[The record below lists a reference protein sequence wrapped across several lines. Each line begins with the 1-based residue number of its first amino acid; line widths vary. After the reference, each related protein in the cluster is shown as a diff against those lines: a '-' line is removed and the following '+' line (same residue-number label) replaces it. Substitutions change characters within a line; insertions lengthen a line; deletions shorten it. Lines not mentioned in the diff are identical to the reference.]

1 MRTKRFLTSGMITA
15 FLLVLMTGLAVAQ
28 APDATPLGTGFT
40 YQGKLMSDGLPY
52 TGFCDFQFGLYDAAT
67 MGTAVGELDVPNVP
81 VSEGVF
87 TTQLDF
93 GSDKF
98 TGDNRW
104 LEIWV
109 RCPAGGGTYQ
119 QLLPRQPLTAAPYAL
134 YAPDAGYATS
144 SSFSETSAA
153 VPWTGITG
161 MPGGFADGVDN
172 DTLYSAGS
180 GLLLSGGTFSVN
192 TSIIQ
197 ERVDGVCGGGYAIK
211 EIYADGSVAC
221 EPVAGGGG
229 DITAVNAGTGL
240 LGGGTSGD
248 VTLSADPTYLQRR
261 VSSSC
266 TAGSSISAIAA
277 DGTVTCE
284 TDDNTTYIAGTGLDL
299 TGTTFS
305 VDPLEVQSRVTGVC
319 GSGYAIR
326 TINSNGTVVCEHI
339 GSTSWSLAGNAGTT
353 PGVNFLGTTDN
364 QAFEIK
370 VNGLRSLRIEPKVL
384 SPNLIGGHYGNWVT
398 EGVEGATISGGGFLD
413 WQNSVTDTGG
423 TVGGGFI
430 NRAGDNDSTVDD
442 AMYATVAG
450 GYANVA
456 GNVNATVGGGVGNSA
471 TGYDATVAG
480 GGGNTASAYDATI
493 AGGYQN
499 IASGD
504 YSFIGG
510 GLSND
515 VSGAY
520 GTAAG
525 GAYNLVTGEYATV
538 GGGYLNDSSGFL
550 ASINGGYDNIA
561 SGNWS
566 SIGGGQYNDAGG
578 LYSVISGGGP
588 SDPANPTT
596 NNRTTDNYCSIGGG
610 SGNLAGN
617 ADTNLL
623 NSNYATVGGGLNN
636 SATGDGSTIGGGGW
650 NQASGVVSTIS
661 GGDANE
667 ASGSR
672 STIGGG
678 AFNITGGDYSSIN
691 GGYGNVA
698 SAYNATISGGY
709 DNTASGAYATIPGGS
724 QNTAAGDYSL
734 AAGYLANAMDA
745 GSFVWAD
752 SQGATFSSI
761 ADNTYNIRA
770 QNGARIITSSMVY
783 PGTYVEN
790 SISGTSAGQGT
801 AVLGRTDSNFGYGLA
816 GWSFNFGVGVG
827 AWSYDGNLIEAYDG
841 DFPSGAMRFYVDQ
854 SGNVHLDGTAMP
866 FAEIPSPTGVESSYV
881 SLYGISAA
889 EAWYEDL
896 GSDSLINGKVTVVI
910 DPLFAKTVSLTED
923 YQVQVT
929 VTCSEPVLLFVSEKT
944 EKSFTVQGVSLD
956 GKLSNCGFD
965 YRISAKPLGMEGIRL
980 ETIEI
985 PEPITVER
993 QQP

>member
-1 MRTKRFLTSGMITA
+1 MKTKRFLTSGAITA
-15 FLLVLMTGLAVAQ
+15 FLLLLMTGLAFAQ
-28 APDATPLGTGFT
+28 TPDATPLGTGFT
-40 YQGKLMSDGLPY
+40 YQGQLKSDGTPY
-52 TGFCDFQFGLYDAAT
+52 SGNCDFLFGLYDAAM
-67 MGTAVGELDVPNVP
+67 MGSVVGELTVTDVS
-81 VSEGVF
+81 VSEGIF

-104 LEIWV
+104 MEIWV
-109 RCPAGGGTYQ
+109 RCPAGNGTYQ

-197 ERVDGVCGGGYAIK
+197 ARVSGVCNIGYAIR
-211 EIYADGSVAC
+211 IINHDGTVLC
-221 EPVAGGGG
+221 EPVAGGSG
-229 DITAVNAGTGL
+229 DITGVIAGTGL

-248 VTLSADPTYLQRR
+248 ITLSADSAYLQRR

-266 TAGSSISAIAA
+266 TAGSSIRAIAA

-284 TDDNTTYIAGTGLDL
+284 TDDNTTYSAGLGLALDGSQFSADTTYLQRRISSSCAVGSSIRAVAADGTVTCETDDNSTYIAGTGLDL

-370 VNGLRSLRIEPKVL
+370 VNGLRSLRIEPKAL

-398 EGVEGATISGGGFLD
+398 EGVQGATISGGGFLD
-413 WQNSVTDTGG
+413 WQNRVTDTGG
-423 TVGGGFI
+423 TIGGGFD
-430 NRAGDNDSTVDD
+430 NLAGDLDSIVDD
-442 AMYATVAG
+442 SMYATVAG
-450 GYANVA
+450 GYGNLA

-471 TGYDATVAG
+471 TGYDATVSGGANNTASSYDATIGGGYYNYASGDSSFIGGGIYNANAGIYGTVAG
-480 GGGNTASAYDATI
+480 GGYNVAEGYYPTI
-493 AGGYQN
+493 AGGYANQANADSATVCGGYGNTASGTDSTVGGGNQN
-499 IASGD
+499 IASGL
-504 YSFIGG
+504 SSTISGG
-510 GLSND
+510 EDGRA
-515 VSGAY
+515 SGYA
-520 GTAAG
+520 
-525 GAYNLVTGEYATV
+525 ATV
-538 GGGYLNDSSGFL
+538 GGGSANS
-550 ASINGGYDNIA
+550 A
-561 SGNWS
+561 SG
-566 SIGGGQYNDAGG
+566 ID
-578 LYSVISGGGP
+578 
-588 SDPANPTT
+588 
-596 NNRTTDNYCSIGGG
+596 
-610 SGNLAGN
+610 
-617 ADTNLL
+617 
-623 NSNYATVGGGLNN
+623 
-636 SATGDGSTIGGGGW
+636 STIGGGY
-650 NQASGVVSTIS
+650 S
-661 GGDANE
+661 NE
-667 ASGSR
+667 ASADD
-672 STIGGG
+672 STVGGG
-678 AFNITGGDYSSIN
+678 NNNT
-691 GGYGNVA
+691 A
-698 SAYNATISGGY
+698 SAYNATISGGFF
-709 DNTASGAYATIPGGS
+709 NTASGLYSTVPGGNS
-724 QNTAAGDYSL
+724 NVALGNYSL
-734 AAGYLANAMDA
+734 AAGYLANATNA

-761 ADNTYNIRA
+761 ADNTFNIRV
-770 QNGARIITSSMVY
+770 QNGARVVANSTTY

-816 GWSFNFGVGVG
+816 GWSFNNGVGVG

-841 DFPSGAMRFYVDQ
+841 DYPGGSLRFYVDQ
-854 SGNVHLDGTAMP
+854 SGNAHLDGTAMP
-866 FAEIPSPTGVESSYV
+866 FAEIPSPTGGQSSYI

-896 GSDSLINGKVTVVI
+896 GSNSLIDGKVIVVI
-910 DPLFAKTVSLTED
+910 DPLFAKTVSLIDD

-929 VTCSEPVLLFVSEKT
+929 ATCNEPVLLFVSEKT

-956 GKLSNCGFD
+956 GKASNCGFD
-965 YRISAKPLGMEGIRL
+965 YRISAKPLGMQELRL
-980 ETIEI
+980 EAIEI

-993 QQP
+993 DQP